1 MQRTIHDKSQVVK
14 SLQSPSVSRDRGLN
28 HMARHADCVRARL
41 WIIGTKQPDG
51 DPIATLVTN
60 LFGFQ
65 RWMFHSVR
73 TVEVREW
80 KHIFSVGVVNN

>member
-1 MQRTIHDKSQVVK
+1 
-14 SLQSPSVSRDRGLN
+14 
-28 HMARHADCVRARL
+28 MARHADCVRARL

-65 RWMFHSVR
+65 RWMF
-73 TVEVREW
+73 
-80 KHIFSVGVVNN
+80 IQ